1 VKLDIHSWDRRDFV
15 GILKNYVKAE
25 SGAEVGVFTGEFSEL
40 LIRGLPDLKLC
51 LIDPYREF
59 PKDVYDDMANDDQD
73 VQDAR
78 YEYVCKLFQKN
89 KNVEILRLTSE
100 EAAPKIP
107 DESLDFAYIDANHA
121 YHCVKRDIEI
131 WWPKVKQHG
140 ILAGHDY
147 TIPAVANAVIT
158 SNLSE
163 EIHWLMTADI
173 WIAAKGKDV
182 FR

>member
-1 VKLDIHSWDRRDFV
+1 MKLDIHSWDRRDFV

-40 LIRGLPDLKLC
+40 LIRGLPDLKLH

-59 PKDVYDDMANDDQD
+59 PKEVYDDIANDDQD

-78 YEYVCKLFQKN
+78 YEYVCKLFQKK

-100 EAAPKIP
+100 EAALKIP
-107 DESLDFAYIDANHA
+107 DESLDFVYIDANHA
-121 YHCVKRDIEI
+121 YQFVKRDIEL
-131 WWPKVKQHG
+131 WRPKVKPNG

-147 TIPAVANAVIT
+147 TIPSVASAVIT
-158 SNLSE
+158 SNLFE
-163 EIHWLMTADI
+163 EIHWLTAADI

-182 FR
+182 FK